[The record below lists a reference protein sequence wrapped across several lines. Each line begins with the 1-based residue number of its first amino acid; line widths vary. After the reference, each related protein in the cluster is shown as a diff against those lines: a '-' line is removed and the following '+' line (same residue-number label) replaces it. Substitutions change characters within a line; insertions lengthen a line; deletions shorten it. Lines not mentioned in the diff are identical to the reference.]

1 MSMTEA
7 SHQDITESFKRI
19 DYLRES
25 ETKRI
30 DEKIRDSDTKYQ
42 IQFSAAE
49 KALGIA
55 LTAQEK
61 QVAAALEG
69 TKEAIVK
76 NDANTDKRF
85 DLLSEKIDGIA
96 NTISK
101 TSGERVIYVTHND
114 LAVFGEKLQASF
126 EDALKPLISQVNSL
140 TAAQSNQQGRSSGL
154 STGWATLLGSVGL
167 ISGLIGIFFAL
178 SK

>member
-1 MSMTEA
+1 MKDET
-7 SHQDITESFKRI
+7 SHQDIAEAFKRI
-19 DYLRES
+19 DALRDS
-25 ETKRI
+25 ETKRL
-30 DEKIRDSDTKYQ
+30 DEKIRDGDVKYQ

-85 DLLSEKIDGIA
+85 DLLSEKIDSIA
-96 NTISK
+96 DTMSK
-101 TSGERVIYVTHND
+101 STGERGIYVTHSD
-114 LAVFGEKLQASF
+114 LSTEMEKLRLSF
-126 EDALKPLISQVNSL
+126 EGMLSPVVTFMNSSQGKSQGFSASWGIILGAVGL
-140 TAAQSNQQGRSSGL
+140 T
-154 STGWATLLGSVGL
+154 STVILLGL
-167 ISGLIGIFFAL
+167 RLSGH
-178 SK
+178 